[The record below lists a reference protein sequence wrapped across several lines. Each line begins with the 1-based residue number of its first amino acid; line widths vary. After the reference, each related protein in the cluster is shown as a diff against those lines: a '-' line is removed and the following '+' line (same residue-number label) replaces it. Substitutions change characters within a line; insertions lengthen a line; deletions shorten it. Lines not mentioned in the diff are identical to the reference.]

1 MTPALSL
8 QGLSKRFGRIAAVD
22 GLSLEVA
29 QGRMS
34 GFLGPNGAGKSTTL
48 SMVMRLVRPTAGRI
62 EIFGQ
67 DLRRDFRE
75 AIRPVG
81 SMVETPAFYDHLGG
95 RKNLE
100 LAANLRGCVP
110 AREIDEVLKRI
121 GLASRSLD
129 KVRTYSL
136 GMKQRLGIGR
146 ALLGSPRLLILDEP
160 TNGMDP
166 EGTREIL
173 EFLKEKVRTEGLTV
187 FISSHLLHEVEEYC
201 DDVHV
206 IDRGRLVA
214 AGLVKEILRPREDVV
229 RVTFAGR
236 RPEPSEIADERIAAV
251 AEAGADAL
259 ELTLRGADSVWLN
272 RHLLERGHPVAALVP
287 RQRSL
292 KEFFLSIT
300 GNDRHE

>member
-34 GFLGPNGAGKSTTL
+34 GFLGPNGAGKSTAL
-48 SMVMRLVRPTAGRI
+48 SMVTRLVRPTAGRI
-62 EIFGQ
+62 EIFGR
-67 DLRRDFRE
+67 DLRRDFRD

-81 SMVETPAFYDHLGG
+81 AMVETPAFYDHLTG

-100 LAANLRGCVP
+100 LAANLRGGVP
-110 AREIDEVLKRI
+110 AEEIDEVLERI
-121 GLASRSLD
+121 GLASRARD

-173 EFLKEKVRTEGLTV
+173 EFLKDKVRTGGLTA

-214 AGLVKEILRPREDVV
+214 AGLVKEILRPREDVI

-236 RPEPSEIADERIAAV
+236 RPEPSELADERIAAV

-259 ELTLRGADSVWLN
+259 EVTLRGADSAWLN
-272 RHLLERGHPVAALVP
+272 RRLLERGHSVAALVP